1 MLPKLYKAIIKAE
14 EFCSKILLVAII
26 FITFGAAVTRYLNI
40 SFMWSLDL
48 VLLLFAWFAFFASSQ
63 AIRRKSTVNVTL
75 LTSRLPA
82 KVRQVIE
89 ILNDLM
95 MIAFMVL
102 IIYYSVELCIIN
114 WRQSIITL
122 HISYSWIVIA
132 LIVGGILMT
141 IGLCVQL
148 YEHIMILIGKKT
160 AADFEVYATPGGEGK

>member
-14 EFCSKILLVAII
+14 EFCSRLLLIAIVL
-26 FITFGAAVTRYLNI
+26 ITFGAAVTRFMNI

-75 LTSRLPA
+75 LTSRLPV
-82 KVRQVIE
+82 KVRQCIE
-89 ILNDLM
+89 IFNDLL

-102 IIYYSVELCIIN
+102 IIYYSINLCIIN

-122 HISYSWIVIA
+122 KISYSWIVIA
-132 LIVGGILMT
+132 LITGGFLMLV
-141 IGLCVQL
+141 GLCVQL
-148 YEHIMILIGKKT
+148 YEHIMVMIGKKT
-160 AADFEVYATPGGEGK
+160 SADFEVYATPGGDGK